1 VTTRFIKASTF
12 HKRALVGNKWAIW
25 SILVTA
31 GLQVFLTYTPGVNDF
46 LHMGEGMVG
55 ISWARAMC
63 AMVITYIVV
72 EIEKALVDPLLMP
85 WVVRPVLEFLE
96 DITPNWLRMPQNRV
110 SIWKGCKKP
119 MDPPAVK
126 HGSFRAP

>member
-1 VTTRFIKASTF
+1 MPPWRSHSAVPLLFS
-12 HKRALVGNKWAIW
+12 LCVC
-25 SILVTA
+25 V
-31 GLQVFLTYTPGVNDF
+31 
-46 LHMGEGMVG
+46 
-55 ISWARAMC
+55 C
-63 AMVITYIVV
+63 ACVCSQVITYIVV

-110 SIWKGCKKP
+110 SLWKGCKKP

-126 HGSFRAP
+126 HSGSFAA

>member
-1 VTTRFIKASTF
+1 LRICSP
-12 HKRALVGNKWAIW
+12 
-25 SILVTA
+25 
-31 GLQVFLTYTPGVNDF
+31 LQ
-46 LHMGEGMVG
+46 
-55 ISWARAMC
+55 I
-63 AMVITYIVV
+63 ITYIVV

-119 MDPPAVK
+119 MHPPAVK
-126 HGSFRAP
+126 HSQSFN